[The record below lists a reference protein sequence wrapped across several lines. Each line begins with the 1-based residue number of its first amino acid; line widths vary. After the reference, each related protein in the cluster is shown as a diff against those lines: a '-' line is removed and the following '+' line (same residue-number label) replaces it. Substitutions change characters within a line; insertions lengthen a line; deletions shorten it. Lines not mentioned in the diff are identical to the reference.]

1 MQSIPEIIRTIPLTH
16 YIILSSAL
24 FCIGIM
30 GVLTRRNAIIV
41 FMAIELMLNAV
52 NLLLA
57 AFSSYYSDPA
67 GQIFVFFIMAVAAA
81 EVAVGLA
88 IIVMIYRNIQSID
101 IGVLNKLKLFNLNH
115 KKKNNILYGLNNYL
129 EFYW

>member
-1 MQSIPEIIRTIPLTH
+1 MQIPDIIRQIPLNY
-16 YIILSSAL
+16 YIWFSTAL
-24 FCIGIM
+24 FCIGII
-30 GVLTRRNAIIV
+30 GVLTRRNAIII
-41 FMAIELMLNAV
+41 FMSVELMLNSV

-57 AFSSYYSDPA
+57 AFSSYKSDPS

-101 IGVLNKLKLFNLNH
+101 VGLLNKLK
-115 KKKNNILYGLNNYL
+115 
-129 EFYW
+129 W